1 MRQPELQAFHQSHE
15 AGAGATVPEGDT
27 VYLAA
32 KRLDNVLAGR
42 DIDASDIRLPTL
54 ATVDLT
60 GLQVREVRP
69 YGKHLMF
76 RLSDNR
82 TLHTHF
88 RMDGSW
94 HIYREGQR
102 WTGGP
107 MHSVRIVLHSGIH
120 VAVGYRLHDV
130 RLVPTSRESDIIGH
144 LGPDILDDTWDRE
157 QVRGNVRDEA
167 ARPIADVLVD
177 QRVLAGIG
185 NIYRC
190 ESLFLARIAPT
201 ARVGDLSDEKLESV
215 VDIARELM
223 MRNRDRSSQATTG
236 DERRA
241 HFVYGRARQRCRR
254 CHESVRART
263 GTGEGT
269 RPNEQTIFWCPGCQ
283 E

>member
-1 MRQPELQAFHQSHE
+1 M
-15 AGAGATVPEGDT
+15 PEGDT

-32 KRLDNVLAGR
+32 KRLNNVLAGR
-42 DIDASDIRLPTL
+42 NIDGSDMRLPSL

-60 GLQVREVRP
+60 GLRVNEVHP
-69 YGKHLMF
+69 YGKHLLF
-76 RLSDNR
+76 RFSDDT

-94 HIYREGQR
+94 HIYKEGQR
-102 WTGGP
+102 WIGGP

-120 VAVGYRLHDV
+120 VAIGYRLHDV
-130 RLVPTSRESDIIGH
+130 RLVPTARETDLIGH
-144 LGPDILDDTWDRE
+144 LGPDILDDDWDLNT
-157 QVRGNVRDEA
+157 VRTNVRDQGLRA
-167 ARPIADVLVD
+167 IGDVLVD

-190 ESLFLARIAPT
+190 ETLFIARIAPT
-201 ARVGDLSDEKLESV
+201 ARVSDLSEVQLESV

-236 DERRA
+236 DERHA

-254 CHESVRART
+254 CHETIRART
-263 GTGEGT
+263 GTGGQI

-283 E
+283 T

>member
-1 MRQPELQAFHQSHE
+1 
-15 AGAGATVPEGDT
+15 VPEGDT

-32 KRLDNVLAGR
+32 KRLDNLLAGR
-42 DIDASDIRLPTL
+42 RIDASEMRLPAL
-54 ATVDLT
+54 ATVDLA
-60 GLQVREVRP
+60 GLDVRQVRP
-69 YGKHLMF
+69 YGKHLLF
-76 RLSDNR
+76 QLSNET

-107 MHSVRIVLHSGIH
+107 MHSVRIVLRSGIH

-130 RLVPTSRESDIIGH
+130 RLVATSQESEVIGH
-144 LGPDILDDTWDRE
+144 LGPDILDDNWAKDTSRT
-157 QVRGNVRDEA
+157 NVRNQGSRA
-167 ARPIADVLVD
+167 IGDVLVD
-177 QRVLAGIG
+177 QRVVAGIG

-190 ESLFLARIAPT
+190 EALFLARITPST
-201 ARVGDLSDEKLESV
+201 PVSDLPDEQLDSV
-215 VDIARELM
+215 IDIARELM

-241 HFVYGRARQRCRR
+241 HFVYGRARQRCLR
-254 CHESVRART
+254 CHERIHTQA
-263 GTGEGT
+263 GTGGQM

-283 E
+283 G